1 MKTIKIL
8 MTFVAFALVFAACD
22 KQLTNEVDGSDLLGN
37 KNHTHVSNGM
47 VWNDSDRDNVVEKVV
62 GVLSART
69 NASGP
74 KIPSNAH
81 SDHFP
86 GLYFTWDWKQ
96 THGLGY
102 LKVQAWVFEE
112 YEYFII
118 TSKES
123 NLYWDFKIVDPKDP
137 DLLTQDNCYVFH
149 IDRNWKNVNMVF
161 LPEFK
166 TTTPSRPC
174 EEFEGM
180 GREYCDCLEALLDA
194 APTGSEEWFTLVNLI
209 DEAGCDDP
217 GTPAGMCEYGRF
229 INGELDCHICD
240 FWGLV
245 KVLCGENGFYGRVAL
260 GDAFFYGGQLWDW
273 NTKMTQE
280 SLDRVQAAVDAVAM
294 KYREILENP
303 KYEGCICGKTDLM
316 IESRDPQVGDYYEL
330 LALIQA
336 VHAAY
341 DQIEYK

>member
-22 KQLTNEVDGSDLLGN
+22 KHFTNELDGSDLLGN
-37 KNHTHVSNGM
+37 KKGASNGM

-62 GVLSART
+62 GFKSART

-81 SDHFP
+81 SDQFP
-86 GLYFTWDWKQ
+86 GIYFIWDWKQ

-112 YEYFII
+112 YEHFFI

-123 NLYWDFKIVDPKDP
+123 NLYWDFKIVDPGDHTK
-137 DLLTQDNCYVFH
+137 LTGDNCYVFH

-161 LPEFK
+161 VPEFK
-166 TTTPSRPC
+166 TKTPPRPC

-180 GREYCDCLEALLDA
+180 GQEYCDCLEALLEA
-194 APTGSEEWFTLVNLI
+194 APTGSDEWFTLVDLI

-217 GTPAGMCEYGRF
+217 GIPACEYGRY
-229 INGELDCHICD
+229 INGEFDCHICN

-245 KVLCGENGFYGRVAL
+245 KVLCAENGFYNKVAI
-260 GDAFFYGGQLWDW
+260 GFEFVYNGQLWDW

-280 SLDRVQAAVDAVAM
+280 SLDRIQAAVDAVAL
-294 KYREILENP
+294 KYKEILNNP
-303 KYEGCICGKTDLM
+303 KYDGCICYKTDLM

-330 LALIQA
+330 LALVQA
-336 VHAAY
+336 VEAAY
-341 DQIEYK
+341 NLIEYK